1 MKRYEIL
8 VALLF
13 VLSTSMKIG
22 SLVALCHIT
31 HHVEETAHDQHLCV
45 EKKKQTSHQPIG
57 R

>member
-31 HHVEETAHDQHLCV
+31 HHVDETTHDQHLCV
-45 EKKKQTSHQPIG
+45 EKKKQTSHQPLG